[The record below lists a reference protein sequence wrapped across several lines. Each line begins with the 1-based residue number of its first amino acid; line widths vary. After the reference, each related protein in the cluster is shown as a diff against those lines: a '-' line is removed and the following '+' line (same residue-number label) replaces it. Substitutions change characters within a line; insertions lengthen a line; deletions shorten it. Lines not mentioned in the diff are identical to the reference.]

1 MAPLI
6 AIIAVAV
13 GYLLGSISFARV
25 VAGLVAPQL
34 DINEG
39 VEMYIPGAKEP
50 LRLDAIGGTAI
61 AAKLGDRYGCLT
73 GVLDMLKVAG
83 PTLAFKLAYPEDSY
97 FLVTAAMGVV
107 GHNWPL
113 YYRFKG
119 GRGLSAIYGG
129 FLVIDPIGTMV
140 TTLSS
145 MVLGL
150 FARNVLVA
158 YSAGTWLMIPWL
170 WFRTGDPAYLVYV
183 VTVNIVYMVALIPDI
198 RRMTDRRRRGVQG
211 GFDGAMEATPM
222 GRGMKKLAARLGLS
236 GDKL

>member
-1 MAPLI
+1 MDPILTVLAA
-6 AIIAVAV
+6 AI

-25 VAGLVAPQL
+25 VAKLITPQL
-34 DINEG
+34 DIGEG
-39 VEMYIPGAKEP
+39 VEMNIPGAKEP
-50 LRLDAIGGTAI
+50 LRLDAIGGTAV
-61 AAKLGDRYGCLT
+61 AAKLGDRYGCFT

-83 PTLAFKLAYPEDSY
+83 PTLAFKLTYPDTPY
-97 FLVTAAMGVV
+97 FLITAAMGVV

-129 FLVIDPIGTMV
+129 FLVIDLVGTLV
-140 TTLSS
+140 TTLAA

-150 FARNVLVA
+150 AVRNVLVA

-170 WFRTGDPAYLVYV
+170 WLRTGDPAYLAYV
-183 VTVNIVYMVALIPDI
+183 VAVNIIYMVALIPDI
-198 RRMTDRRRRGVQG
+198 RQMRDRRRRGVHG

-222 GRGMKKLAARLGLS
+222 GRGMRKLAARLGLS
-236 GDKL
+236 QDRQ